1 MQPHIDSTT
10 DVLAIPLRASL
21 GGFATPP
28 HWGGTQRNPPQAI
41 PIQTQAQRTQIQTPP
56 LTLTTSYTSP
66 SSTSTCPPMPS
77 ESYFRPLKQGLE
89 PANIY
94 DPRLPP
100 PSVFSANINFSPT
113 STAGSSGAPPSMGRT
128 TTTTTSASKNSSE
141 MEDEPRDFAEL
152 PKTSP
157 HFNTHLLLPFP
168 GAARQHA
175 STAGPGQDEQDPF
188 QASKLSFAPIF
199 APVEVVPY
207 GADRILFVEGLICE
221 YHLVR
226 FRSFNLSRGLFLFFF
241 MRPLFSFFGFFFFLW
256 QGFVTR
262 HFATYTRVQAP
273 EADTLTRSGVWISRR
288 GTMTRTEVVR
298 RLLPNAPDAP
308 DAPGNAYSPW

>member
-1 MQPHIDSTT
+1 MQPTT
-10 DVLAIPLRASL
+10 DALAIPPRASL

-28 HWGGTQRNPPQAI
+28 LGVTRGNPPQPI
-41 PIQTQAQRTQIQTPP
+41 PIQPQPQRTQIQMPP
-56 LTLTTSYTSP
+56 LTLTPSYTSP
-66 SSTSTCPPMPS
+66 SSTSTSRPMVNEPS
-77 ESYFRPLKQGLE
+77 FRPFIQGVE

-100 PSVFSANINFSPT
+100 PSVFSANINSSPT
-113 STAGSSGAPPSMGRT
+113 STAGSSGAPPSIGRT
-128 TTTTTSASKNSSE
+128 TTTTTSVSKNSSE

-175 STAGPGQDEQDPF
+175 STAGTGQEEQDPF
-188 QASKLSFAPIF
+188 HTSKLSFAPIF

-221 YHLVR
+221 YYL
-226 FRSFNLSRGLFLFFF
+226 FRIHSFKLSRGVYFILFYFG
-241 MRPLFSFFGFFFFLW
+241 RPLFSFFGFFFCGKDLSL
-256 QGFVTR
+256 
-262 HFATYTRVQAP
+262 
-273 EADTLTRSGVWISRR
+273 DTLPPIRAYRPPGLTRWGV
-288 GTMTRTEVVR
+288 
-298 RLLPNAPDAP
+298 LD
-308 DAPGNAYSPW
+308 